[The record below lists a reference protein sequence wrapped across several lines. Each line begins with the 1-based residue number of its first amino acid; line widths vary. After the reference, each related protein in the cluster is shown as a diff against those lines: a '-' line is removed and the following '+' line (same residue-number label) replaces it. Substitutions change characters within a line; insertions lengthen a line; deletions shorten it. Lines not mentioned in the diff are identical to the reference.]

1 MFTGSDLSHA
11 QRELIGNTIEII
23 HNTEAD
29 FIKKLERRAPTEMTN
44 FRGRREPL
52 EVRPNPSL
60 SAYNPA
66 GGILATPGA
75 PGFDHLLI
83 PYVSLNIGLETSY
96 EAIMNAAGGHGAVS
110 DPLEQISESTGRTFV
125 KWLNIFASNS
135 NGTMKIGIVSV
146 RTSNSVLTL
155 DGATDSIGA
164 TQILEGQRV
173 KVFDPTGTTQRVGV
187 VGAGTILVASRTNTT
202 ITRDAS
208 GIDWPSTVVA
218 DDIIVPEGSTPS
230 VGFKGIPYI
239 INNVGDYFG
248 IARSTTDRIQS
259 IITPAGGVGL
269 TAAMLY
275 NTNARR
281 KQRTGQ
287 LSLAG
292 TGVNELAMGMTQEA
306 AYNGLIPAAS
316 FQHIGEARPA
326 GDIGL
331 SSQAYTWF
339 GTPLN
344 AYQDWLGNRIDF
356 LNFEYL
362 KIAAL
367 KEAGS
372 MIGMPANDDLQ
383 SFDGATSNWRAAKAK
398 FLDVS
403 RDYFSTSPH
412 RFAAVTGLGM
422 AGLPM
427 QKSTS

>member
-1 MFTGSDLSHA
+1 MFTGTDLSHA
-11 QRELIGNTIEII
+11 QKELIGNTIEVI

-29 FIKKLERRAPTEMTN
+29 FIKKLERKASTEPTN

-83 PYVSLNIGLETSY
+83 PYVNLNIGLETSY
-96 EAIMNAAGGHGAVS
+96 EAIMNAAAGHGAVG
-110 DPLEQISESTGRTFV
+110 DPLVQIAQSTGRTFV
-125 KWLNIFASNS
+125 KWMNIFASNS
-135 NGTMKIGIVSV
+135 NGTMRIGTVSA

-155 DGATDSIGA
+155 DGPTDSIGA

-187 VGAGTILVASRTNTT
+187 VGAGTILVATRTNTT
-202 ITRDAS
+202 ITRDAT
-208 GIDWPSTVVA
+208 GIDWPSTVIA
-218 DDIIVPEGSTPS
+218 GDIVVPEGSTPS
-230 VGFKGIPYI
+230 VGFHGLPAI
-239 INNVGDYFG
+239 INSVGDYFG
-248 IARSTTDRIQS
+248 IPRSTVQVVQS
-259 IITPAGGVGL
+259 TMYDAGGVGL

-281 KQRTGQ
+281 KQRV
-287 LSLAG
+287 G
-292 TGVNELAMGMTQEA
+292 THGMSGIGVDELAVGMTQEA
-306 AYNGLIPAAS
+306 AYNALIPAAS
-316 FQHIGEARPA
+316 FQHIGAARPA

-331 SSQAYTWF
+331 SSQNYTWF
-339 GTPLN
+339 GCPFN
-344 AYQDWLGNRIDF
+344 VYQDFLGNVIYF

-362 KIAAL
+362 KIASL

-403 RDYFSTSPH
+403 RDYYSTSPH
-412 RFAAVTGLGM
+412 RFAGISGLGM
-422 AGLPM
+422 SGYPM
-427 QKSTS
+427 QKSSN